1 MEKIKDIIIE
11 NKTKILFTAILIIA
25 IFVRIY
31 KVQEIPHGLNVDEAG
46 MAYDAYCLANY
57 GTDRY
62 LNHLP
67 VYLIN
72 FGGGQSALYAY
83 ITSILIKIMGFSIFT
98 IRLPAIV
105 LGILAIIACYFM
117 TKDKLGE
124 RFALAFMALIAICP
138 WHIMSSRWGLDCNL
152 LAPMSIISIFL
163 LSKAKNTIGYITAGI
178 SFGLTLYTYA
188 LSYIILPIFLALSI
202 IYMLYTK
209 KIKFK
214 NVVIM
219 GVPIFIFAIPLMLML
234 LVNNGIIEQIDSF
247 ITIPKLFSYRGTEIK
262 LSLVRNNISFLKTMF
277 TNDTLVYN
285 ALPEYGTIYLFAIFL
300 SIFGF
305 FVEINNLVRN
315 IRNKKFEINS
325 IILFLFIAGITCM
338 LIIDDPN
345 ISKANVVFIPL
356 LFFVTTTIQHIYRNY
371 KTFFYII
378 IILYAINF
386 ISFSNFY
393 FKKYEI
399 KYEYQ
404 PCFER
409 DLTDALNYV
418 EDKFEKNNIYIYTSS
433 PEPYIY
439 TLVKNR
445 ISPYEFNE
453 TLHEGHKNDFS
464 YGRYYFGRYYYEN
477 EELQDNAIYL
487 VRDNDN
493 LVEKLK
499 NNDFKIEQIKKYT
512 IAYK

>member
-1 MEKIKDIIIE
+1 MENVKKIIVN
-11 NKTKILFTAILIIA
+11 NKIKILFTIILLIA
-25 IFVRIY
+25 IFIRIY
-31 KVQEIPHGLNVDEAG
+31 RVQEIPRGLNVDEAG

-105 LGILAIIACYFM
+105 LGIFAIIASYFM
-117 TKDKLGE
+117 VKDKLGE
-124 RFALAFMALIAICP
+124 KFALTFMALITICP

-163 LSKAKNTIGYITAGI
+163 LLKAKNTIGYIIAGI
-178 SFGLTLYTYA
+178 SFGITLYTYA
-188 LSYIILPIFLALSI
+188 LSYIILPIFLSI
-202 IYMLYTK
+202 SLIYMLYTK

-214 NVVIM
+214 NIIIM
-219 GVPIFIFAIPLMLML
+219 GIPIFIFSIPLILMI
-234 LVNNGIIEQIDSF
+234 LVNNGIIEPVNGF
-247 ITIPKLFSYRGTEIK
+247 ITIPKLFSYRGSEIK
-262 LSLVRNNISFLKTMF
+262 LSLIRKNMSFFKTMF
-277 TNDTLVYN
+277 TNDFLVYN
-285 ALPEYGTIYLFAIFL
+285 ALPEYGTIYIFAIFL
-300 SIFGF
+300 SVFGF
-305 FVEINNLVRN
+305 FVEINNLVGN
-315 IRNKKFEINS
+315 IKNKKFEINS
-325 IILFLFIAGITCM
+325 IILFLFIAVMICM
-338 LIIDDPN
+338 LIIEDPN
-345 ISKANVVFIPL
+345 ISKANAVFIPL
-356 LFFVTTTIQHIYRNY
+356 LFFATTTIQNIYKNY
-371 KTFFYII
+371 KIFFYII
-378 IILYAINF
+378 IILYIIKF
-386 ISFSNFY
+386 MSFSNFY
-393 FKKYEI
+393 FKKYEV

-404 PCFER
+404 PCFEQ
-409 DLTDALNYV
+409 DLTDSLNFV
-418 EDKFEKNNIYIYTSS
+418 EEKFKDNNIYVYTSS

-453 TLHEGHKNDFS
+453 SLHEGHGSDFS
-464 YGRYYFGRYYYEN
+464 YGRYYFARDYYES
-477 EELQDNAIYL
+477 EELKDDAIYL

-493 LVEKLK
+493 LVEKLR
-499 NNDFKIEQIKKYT
+499 NSGFKIEQIKKYF

>member
-202 IYMLYTK
+202 ICLLYT
-209 KIKFK
+209 
-214 NVVIM
+214 
-219 GVPIFIFAIPLMLML
+219 
-234 LVNNGIIEQIDSF
+234 S
-247 ITIPKLFSYRGTEIK
+247 
-262 LSLVRNNISFLKTMF
+262 
-277 TNDTLVYN
+277 
-285 ALPEYGTIYLFAIFL
+285 
-300 SIFGF
+300 
-305 FVEINNLVRN
+305 
-315 IRNKKFEINS
+315 
-325 IILFLFIAGITCM
+325 
-338 LIIDDPN
+338 
-345 ISKANVVFIPL
+345 
-356 LFFVTTTIQHIYRNY
+356 
-371 KTFFYII
+371 
-378 IILYAINF
+378 
-386 ISFSNFY
+386 
-393 FKKYEI
+393 
-399 KYEYQ
+399 
-404 PCFER
+404 
-409 DLTDALNYV
+409 DAAD
-418 EDKFEKNNIYIYTSS
+418 E
-433 PEPYIY
+433 
-439 TLVKNR
+439 
-445 ISPYEFNE
+445 
-453 TLHEGHKNDFS
+453 
-464 YGRYYFGRYYYEN
+464 
-477 EELQDNAIYL
+477 
-487 VRDNDN
+487 
-493 LVEKLK
+493 
-499 NNDFKIEQIKKYT
+499 
-512 IAYK
+512 